1 MRLDRRLLAVAGLI
15 VVSLSA
21 AWFERRTPDWV
32 HLDPL
37 LRPFGAPAPEGA
49 GEAKERRAE
58 KRTPVPVR
66 LDRATLD
73 ELVVLPGIGPTTAE
87 RILAWRDTVGV
98 VTDVDRL
105 REVRGI
111 GPSKLDALR
120 PWILLEDPPAP
131 VDTTSQ
137 DDPR

>member
-15 VVSLSA
+15 VVSLA
-21 AWFERRTPDWV
+21 AGWFERRTPAWV

-37 LRPFGAPAPEGA
+37 LRPFGAPAPEGI
-49 GEAKERRAE
+49 GEAMERRAE
-58 KRTPVPVR
+58 VRTPVPVH

-73 ELVVLPGIGPTTAE
+73 DLVALPGIGPSTAA

-98 VTDVDRL
+98 VDDVDRL

-111 GPSKLDALR
+111 GPAKVEALR
-120 PWILLEDPPAP
+120 PWILLEQAP
-131 VDTTSQ
+131 VAADTTSQ